1 AFNSLDMDT
10 PQGGAGGP
18 HHAAGATFLRRKVY
32 GRRVAL
38 MCGGGAMG
46 RRLCT
51 IECVIAVADAGVAP
65 GMRQPVVRARQAT
78 ERRRVSGPV
87 DRPLK
92 RASCPFSTACQAFG
106 SGRHGIGPRRGMAT
120 FTRRS
125 WHRVR
130 ILKKYPNRRLYD
142 TSQSCFVALEDV
154 KRLVLSG
161 EPFEVHDSKTGEDI
175 TRSVL
180 LQIIAEQEADGGGS
194 LLTDEVLKQLIRFY
208 GDSLHGLLRE
218 YLERSVSLFREQ
230 QGVFHEQLRSMLSA
244 HPLNLMPR
252 PTEQNGDP
260 GNRMAGAL
268 RADVGSGATSAKK

>member
-1 AFNSLDMDT
+1 M
-10 PQGGAGGP
+10 
-18 HHAAGATFLRRKVY
+18 
-32 GRRVAL
+32 
-38 MCGGGAMG
+38 
-46 RRLCT
+46 
-51 IECVIAVADAGVAP
+51 
-65 GMRQPVVRARQAT
+65 
-78 ERRRVSGPV
+78 
-87 DRPLK
+87 
-92 RASCPFSTACQAFG
+92 
-106 SGRHGIGPRRGMAT
+106 
-120 FTRRS
+120 
-125 WHRVR
+125 R